1 MLFVSLPIF
10 VVDTEII
17 YGYNL
22 VAPFKPKK
30 ILDIISCNSNARLKG
45 KETLKWCNLLKVLF
59 QNILNLHE
67 ILTVILT

>member
-30 ILDIISCNSNARLKG
+30 ILDIISCNSNARLRG
-45 KETLKWCNLLKVLF
+45 KETLK
-59 QNILNLHE
+59 
-67 ILTVILT
+67 